1 MNTIIS
7 ILWDLLRVIE
17 KEETRERE
25 RERYTHTHT
34 YTERDLG
41 NIMITYK
48 GTEFFVLVRDSTQFT
63 TTLQAHIML
72 ENLVIVNL

>member
-1 MNTIIS
+1 MKK
-7 ILWDLLRVIE
+7 RRQE
-17 KEETRERE
+17 RERE
-25 RERYTHTHT
+25 REREIYTHTHT

-48 GTEFFVLVRDSTQFT
+48 GNEFFVLVRDSTQFT

-72 ENLVIVNL
+72 ENLVIVNH

>member
-1 MNTIIS
+1 MFLFELGVSNCASKGYRFIYI
-7 ILWDLLRVIE
+7 
-17 KEETRERE
+17 
-25 RERYTHTHT
+25 YTHTHT

-48 GTEFFVLVRDSTQFT
+48 GNEFFVLVRDSTQFT
-63 TTLQAHIML
+63 TTLQAHIMP